1 MLLAS
6 LLITFS
12 QGNSYEISNEE
23 VEQRARELGMVYRD
37 EVVAFSEQEEAQNQD
52 QVQAQSQTQNQDQ
65 KEALQEDESG
75 SDLKDGELKVFIP
88 RGSTSEDIAEILKKN
103 GVIDNTEKFLEVIAR
118 KQLSS
123 KLKAGMFVFPKGA
136 TLDELV
142 TLLTD

>member
-136 TLDELV
+136 NLDELV

>member
-1 MLLAS
+1 LLLAS

-136 TLDELV
+136 NLDELV

>member
-1 MLLAS
+1 LLAS

-12 QGNSYEISNEE
+12 QGNRYEISNEE

-37 EVVAFSEQEEAQNQD
+37 EVVAFNEQEEAQNQD
-52 QVQAQSQTQNQDQ
+52 QKQAQSQTQNQDQ
-65 KEALQEDESG
+65 KEALQEEDKSG

>member
-37 EVVAFSEQEEAQNQD
+37 EVVAFNEQEEAQNQD

-136 TLDELV
+136 NLDELV

>member
-1 MLLAS
+1 LLLAS

-52 QVQAQSQTQNQDQ
+52 QVQAQNQNQDQ

-136 TLDELV
+136 NLDELV

>member
-52 QVQAQSQTQNQDQ
+52 QVQAQNQNQDQ

-136 TLDELV
+136 NLDELV

>member
-1 MLLAS
+1 LLLAS

-136 TLDELV
+136 N
-142 TLLTD
+142 